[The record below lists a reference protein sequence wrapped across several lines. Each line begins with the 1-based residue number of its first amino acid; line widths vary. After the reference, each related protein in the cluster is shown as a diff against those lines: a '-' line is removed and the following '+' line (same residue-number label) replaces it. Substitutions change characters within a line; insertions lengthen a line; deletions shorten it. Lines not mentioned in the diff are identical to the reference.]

1 MCRAQTDATGSGTAS
16 GIHYLL
22 YLRVKWQLT
31 AAPRRN
37 LFIPGRHIYS
47 IVISSIRFG
56 RCICVTVNGAKFIAN
71 RDLRSPSDW
80 SWESVIHT
88 ANEREHMARD
98 STWWRV
104 IPYQLHYCSPLWNAQ
119 WEEKNRIF
127 RSSWSANV
135 HYGSEMRAPFT
146 GRFCHTHTHTHTW
159 KCVRWLRMLCKY
171 FM

>member
-31 AAPRRN
+31 AAPRRD

-56 RCICVTVNGAKFIAN
+56 RCICVAVNGAKFIA
-71 RDLRSPSDW
+71 RGDLRSPSDW

-88 ANEREHMARD
+88 EENLGGWTSARGPRF
-98 STWWRV
+98 RV
-104 IPYQLHYCSPLWNAQ
+104 MTRIPYRVHYSPPPPGDGQ
-119 WEEKNRIF
+119 CKEKNRIL

-135 HYGSEMRAPFT
+135 HYAFEMRT
-146 GRFCHTHTHTHTW
+146 NVHSRFCLAHL
-159 KCVRWLRMLCKY
+159 LRVSCKY
-171 FM
+171 FMRW